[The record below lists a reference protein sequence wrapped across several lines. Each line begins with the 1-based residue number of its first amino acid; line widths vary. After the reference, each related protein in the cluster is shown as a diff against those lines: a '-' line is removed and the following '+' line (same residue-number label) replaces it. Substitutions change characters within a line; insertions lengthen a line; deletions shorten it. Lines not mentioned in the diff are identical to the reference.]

1 MAEIYTNIGP
11 IRGSCGHAHKSMN
24 TAVKC
29 LHRDQHGCKKQG
41 GYSDRRI
48 YVATVG
54 DWAILTDDE
63 GADE

>member
-1 MAEIYTNIGP
+1 MAKIYRNIGI

-24 TAVKC
+24 TAMKC

-41 GYSDRRI
+41 GYSDRKI

-54 DWAILTDDE
+54 HCVILTYDE
-63 GADE
+63 EADE